1 MAIIKCPECGHQ
13 VSEKA
18 PTCPSCG
25 VRIVGNIIRC
35 QECGQVYFKDEALCP
50 VCHNPSPVMNR
61 PVNMGAQP
69 AVSAPVN
76 AGMQAANAQP
86 AAPEAEPQP
95 EEKKKKNY
103 VPLVI
108 SLIFALVVAGVMC
121 FYLND
126 ANEQKEEQAYEFA
139 IESNDPMVLQ
149 QYLDNYKDFNE
160 AHRDSIQAR
169 LARCL
174 LYTSPSPRD

>member
-69 AVSAPVN
+69 AVPQEGRHAVRERRGHHPGSREHRKRPHASRHQGL
-76 AGMQAANAQP
+76 AGP
-86 AAPEAEPQP
+86 
-95 EEKKKKNY
+95 
-103 VPLVI
+103 
-108 SLIFALVVAGVMC
+108 
-121 FYLND
+121 
-126 ANEQKEEQAYEFA
+126 
-139 IESNDPMVLQ
+139 
-149 QYLDNYKDFNE
+149 
-160 AHRDSIQAR
+160 HRRHQDSRGQDRA
-169 LARCL
+169 
-174 LYTSPSPRD
+174 